1 MSILRN
7 LRFFRCP
14 PPALGIF
21 FLLAALPGCRPLWLS
36 TVDPPGTP
44 EYKLGWEDGC
54 DSGLSAEGTWDYKLM
69 YGFKKR
75 PEMSSSDQYKS
86 GWSEGFSYCR
96 YSYGASKAGELP
108 NNLGWG
114 D

>member
-1 MSILRN
+1 
-7 LRFFRCP
+7 
-14 PPALGIF
+14 
-21 FLLAALPGCRPLWLS
+21 
-36 TVDPPGTP
+36 
-44 EYKLGWEDGC
+44 
-54 DSGLSAEGTWDYKLM
+54 GTWDYKLM